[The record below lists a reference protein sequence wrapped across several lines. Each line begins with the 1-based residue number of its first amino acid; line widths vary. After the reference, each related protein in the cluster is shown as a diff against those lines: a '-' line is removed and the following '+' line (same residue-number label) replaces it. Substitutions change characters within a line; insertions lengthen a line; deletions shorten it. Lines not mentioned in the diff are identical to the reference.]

1 MIFTL
6 MSHSTKKFNIFYF
19 SIILSALYVRN
30 GIYCHSL
37 LKSNS
42 SETSVKYSMLQY
54 DLSELI
60 PSHVITNQ
68 NITKVNYDSCFDHT
82 IYNSEYMGYYEQK
95 DIVLQQYLSL
105 PYPAVPKE
113 LLEIEMIMKR
123 LNKPIAI
130 HKKSQGSLIGNKT
143 NNKTKHH
150 IVHIKHPFLNYLA
163 FFNICL

>member
-1 MIFTL
+1 MIFTS
-6 MSHSTKKFNIFYF
+6 MTHSTKKFNILYF
-19 SIILSALYVRN
+19 LIILSVLYVRDE
-30 GIYCHSL
+30 IYCHSL

-42 SETSVKYSMLQY
+42 SETTVKYSMLQY
-54 DLSELI
+54 DLIELI

-113 LLEIEMIMKR
+113 LLEIERNYYHNTTHKTAKTIKAYGEMRI
-123 LNKPIAI
+123 KPFRGNPGMTAESIN
-130 HKKSQGSLIGNKT
+130 HYLYQGK
-143 NNKTKHH
+143 NN
-150 IVHIKHPFLNYLA
+150 FR
-163 FFNICL
+163 

>member
-54 DLSELI
+54 DLIELI
-60 PSHVITNQ
+60 PSHVVTNQ
-68 NITKVNYDSCFDHT
+68 NITKVNYDSCFHHT

-95 DIVLQQYLSL
+95 DIVLKQYLSL

-113 LLEIEMIMKR
+113 LLEIERNYYHNTTHKTAKTIKAYGEMRI
-123 LNKPIAI
+123 KPFRGNPGMTAESIN
-130 HKKSQGSLIGNKT
+130 HYLYQGK
-143 NNKTKHH
+143 NN
-150 IVHIKHPFLNYLA
+150 FR
-163 FFNICL
+163 